1 MTNPTIL
8 ITGASGKLGRE
19 TLDFLLASG
28 KDPAR
33 IIATTRDVTK
43 LADYAEKGVVVRQ
56 ADFNAPETLGP
67 AFAGAERV
75 AIISTDAV
83 APGTDRVAQHTA
95 AVDAAKAAGA
105 RHIIYTSL
113 PNPEDSLISFA
124 GDHLGS
130 EKAVKDSGLGYTI
143 LRNTWYQENLLMSLP
158 QALEHGVI
166 MSTAGNGKLSYVAHE
181 DCARALAAALLAE
194 TDESAIYTLVGPE
207 GHTIEDVAA
216 LAREFSGKPLA
227 VQHVDS
233 AALRKTLEGAGLPPF
248 LVDMLVSTDD
258 NIRAG
263 NFDIVNDDF
272 ERLTGRKPKPLSSFF
287 EDNREALS
295 A

>member
-1 MTNPTIL
+1 MNNPTIL
-8 ITGASGKLGRE
+8 VTGASGKLGRE

-33 IIATTRDVTK
+33 IIAATRDVTK
-43 LADYAEKGVVVRQ
+43 LADYAEKGVIVRQ

-67 AFAGAERV
+67 AFEGAERV

-83 APGTDRVAQHTA
+83 FPGVDRVAQHSA
-95 AVDAAKAAGA
+95 AVSAAKAAGV
-105 RHIIYTSL
+105 RHIIYTSM
-113 PNPEDSLISFA
+113 PGPETSLISFA

-130 EKAVKDSGLGYTI
+130 EKAVKESGLDYTI

-166 MSTAGNGKLSYVAHE
+166 MSAAGQGKLSYIAHE

-194 TDESAIYTLVGPE
+194 TEGNAIYTLVGPE

-233 AALRKTLEGAGLPPF
+233 ATLRKTLEGAGLPPF

-272 ERLTGRKPKPLSSFF
+272 ERLTGRKPRPLRAFF
-287 EDNREALS
+287 ENNREALS

>member
-8 ITGASGKLGRE
+8 VTGASGKLGRE
-19 TLDFLLASG
+19 TLDFLLAAG

-33 IIATTRDVTK
+33 IIATTRDVAK

-56 ADFNAPETLGP
+56 ADFNAPETLAP
-67 AFAGAERV
+67 AFEGAERV

-83 APGTDRVAQHTA
+83 APGSDRVAQHSA

-105 RHIIYTSL
+105 RHIVYTSL
-113 PNPEDSLISFA
+113 PDPEGSLISFA

-130 EKAVKDSGLGYTI
+130 EKAVKESGLGYTI

-158 QALEHGVI
+158 QALEHGGI
-166 MSTAGNGKLSYVAHE
+166 MSAAGSGKLNYIAHE

-194 TDESAIYTLVGPE
+194 TDESTIYTLVGPE
-207 GHTIEDVAA
+207 GHSIDDVAA

-233 AALRKTLEGAGLPPF
+233 ATLRATLQGAGLPPF

-258 NIRAG
+258 NVRAG
-263 NFDIVNDDF
+263 GFDIVNDDF
-272 ERLTGRKPKPLSSFF
+272 ERLTGHRPRPLRAFF
-287 EDNREALS
+287 EENRNAF
-295 A
+295 